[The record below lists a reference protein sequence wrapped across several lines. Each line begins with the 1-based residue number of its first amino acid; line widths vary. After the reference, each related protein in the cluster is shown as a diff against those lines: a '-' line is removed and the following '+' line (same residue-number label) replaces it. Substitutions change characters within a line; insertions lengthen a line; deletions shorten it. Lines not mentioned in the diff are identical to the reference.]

1 MEEKVKT
8 ILDYFEQINAIPR
21 CSKNEEQIGLWLKQW
36 AETKQL
42 AVKKDAAGNLLI
54 KVPPT
59 PGYENAPIIVIQGHT
74 DMVCEKT
81 PDSTH
86 DFSNDP
92 IKNIIDGDWLRA
104 DNTTLG
110 ADNGIAIALA
120 MAVADDES
128 IAHPPLE
135 LLFTV
140 DEETGLNGAK
150 ELEPG
155 FIEGRVLLNVDSETE
170 GIFTVGCAGGKHT
183 HISRKLTLTDLAG
196 KNQIFNLNISG
207 LHGGHSGIDII
218 KQRASANKILARTL
232 HQLAIA
238 CDIQMISLKG
248 GSAHNAIARAADAVF
263 ACDPAESETLTKI
276 IAAFERSVKTEYEA
290 IEISPAISLSPTDL
304 VREEKSALSAQETI
318 AVINL
323 ILALPHGV
331 MGMSTLSKDLVES
344 SNNLATIETRDKT
357 LHVVTSQRSSVMS
370 RMDEITA
377 SINAVAALAGAETT
391 FDSEFAPWTPYMQS
405 ALLKRCQEVYQQVF
419 GKKAIV
425 KSIHAGLECAI
436 IGDKYPGMD
445 MISFGP
451 TLEDAHS
458 PGEGLYVP
466 SVGGVWNFMVA
477 LLESYDSK

>member
-1 MEEKVKT
+1 MEEKVKS
-8 ILDYFEQINAIPR
+8 ILNYFEQINAIPR
-21 CSKNEEQIGLWLKQW
+21 CSKNEVQIGLWLKQW
-36 AETKQL
+36 AEKKQL
-42 AVKKDAAGNLLI
+42 AAKKDAAGNLLV

-59 PGYENAPIIVIQGHT
+59 PGYENAPIIVIQGHM

-81 PDSTH
+81 PNSTH

-150 ELEPG
+150 RLESG
-155 FIEGRVLLNVDSETE
+155 FVEGKVLLNVDSETE
-170 GIFTVGCAGGKHT
+170 GVFTVGCAGGRNT
-183 HISRKLTLTDLAG
+183 NISRKLTFKPLDDESR
-196 KNQIFNLNISG
+196 IFELLIGG
-207 LHGGHSGIDII
+207 LCGGHSGIDII

-232 HQLAIA
+232 YQLSSA
-238 CDIQMISLKG
+238 CDIRLISIKG
-248 GSAHNAIARAADAVF
+248 GSAHNAIARAAAAVF
-263 ACDPAESETLTKI
+263 ACDPAVSEMLTKI
-276 IAAFERSVKTEYEA
+276 IAAFERSVKAEYET
-290 IEISPAISLSPTDL
+290 IETSLAISLSPTDL
-304 VREEKSALSAQETI
+304 TREEKAALSAQETT
-318 AVINL
+318 AMINL

-331 MGMSTLSKDLVES
+331 MGMSTLSKDLVET
-344 SNNLATIETRDKT
+344 SNNLATLEIRDKT
-357 LHVVTSQRSSVMS
+357 LHIVTSQRSSVMS

-377 SINAVAALAGAETT
+377 SINAVAALAGAEAT

-405 ALLKRCQEVYQQVF
+405 ALLKRCQEVYQQVS

-436 IGDKYPGMD
+436 IGDRYPGMD

-458 PGEGLYVP
+458 PSEGLYIP

-477 LLESYDSK
+477 LLESYGNK